1 MLTGRRMPAM
11 DLELAGKAAIVTG
24 GSRGLGRAIALALA
38 AEGARVAICAR
49 GEEALRAAEG
59 ELHRAGAGP
68 HLALALDVTTPQGI
82 ETLVART
89 AAELGGVDIVVHNV
103 GGSGAWSFAD
113 AGEDDF
119 RGVLDANFWPAVR
132 LSRRALPEMRARGG
146 GAIVLVASIWGREGG
161 GGASYNVA
169 KAAEISLA
177 KAMARDL
184 AADNIRVNSVAPGSI
199 WFPGGRWDRRQQ
211 ADPDGIA
218 AFVRRE
224 IPMGRFGRPEEVAA
238 VVAFLCSP
246 RAGWVTGACV
256 PVDGC
261 QGRSF

>member
-1 MLTGRRMPAM
+1 M

-49 GEEALRAAEG
+49 GEEGLRAAER
-59 ELHRAGAGP
+59 ELRGAGPGP
-68 HLALALDVTTPQGI
+68 HLALALDVTTPEGV

-89 AAELGGVDIVVHNV
+89 AAELGGVDVLVHNV
-103 GGSGAWSFAD
+103 GGSRVWSFAE

-119 RGVLDANFWPAVR
+119 RTVLDLNFWPAVR
-132 LSRRALPEMRARGG
+132 LSRRALPELRARGG
-146 GAIVLVASIWGREGG
+146 GVIVLIASIWGREGG
-161 GGASYNVA
+161 GAASYNVA

-184 AADNIRVNSVAPGSI
+184 AKDNVRVNSVAPGSI
-199 WFPGGRWDRRQQ
+199 WFPGGGWDRRQR
-211 ADPDGIA
+211 ADPEGIA
-218 AFVRRE
+218 DFVRRE

-246 RAGWVTGACV
+246 RASWVTGACV

>member
-1 MLTGRRMPAM
+1 M

-24 GSRGLGRAIALALA
+24 GSRGIGRAIGLALA

-49 GEEALRAAEG
+49 GEEGLRAAER
-59 ELHRAGAGP
+59 ELQGAGPGP
-68 HLALALDVTTPQGI
+68 HLALALDVTSPEGV
-82 ETLVART
+82 EALVART
-89 AAELGGVDIVVHNV
+89 AAELGGVDILVHNV
-103 GGSGAWSFAD
+103 GGSRGWSFAE

-119 RGVLDANFWPAVR
+119 RTVLDLNFWPAVR
-132 LSRRALPEMRARGG
+132 LSRRALPELRARGG

-161 GGASYNVA
+161 GAASYNVA

-184 AADNIRVNSVAPGSI
+184 ARDNIRVNSVAPGSI
-199 WFPGGRWDRRQQ
+199 WFPGGGWDRRQQ
-211 ADPDGIA
+211 ADPQGIA
-218 AFVRRE
+218 DFVRRD
-224 IPMGRFGRPEEVAA
+224 IPRGRFGRPEEVAA

-246 RAGWVTGACV
+246 RASWVTGACV

-261 QGRSF
+261 QGRAF